1 MEQYHLTQDDLFPD
15 SAGQGIWCK
24 KTVAKG
30 KKFSVFFKNGAKF
43 KLGNSIFFFSNVHFL
58 ILAKD
63 GREMKEI
70 LVLIP
75 FNYEK
80 DKINFALIIVSIVL

>member
-1 MEQYHLTQDDLFPD
+1 MAPNSNWEIQ
-15 SAGQGIWCK
+15 
-24 KTVAKG
+24 
-30 KKFSVFFKNGAKF
+30 FF
-43 KLGNSIFFFSNVHFL
+43 LSNVHFL

>member
-15 SAGQGIWCK
+15 TAGQGIWCK

-30 KKFSVFFKNGAKF
+30 KKFSVFFLRMAP
-43 KLGNSIFFFSNVHFL
+43 NSNWEIQFFFSNVHFL